1 MFHNKEEKLTS
12 WAQLRQAWGWR
23 FGIFILLGFTLIAL
37 LAPVITPYDYREQNV
52 AEGLMPPLTGYDI
65 ITRRL
70 EACHLTDTPVEWLCS
85 LYLLGSDALG
95 RDYYSRLVYG
105 SRVYLLITVFAV
117 SVSFTVGTVYGLIM
131 AYFQIQKQLSW
142 RLLGVP
148 FQVIHEGLAAFPGFL
163 LAILLYTYLI
173 PIVRLLQEDQLAQID
188 SSLVRQFVIWNEATY
203 HLPFLCL
210 VIGVTCWLHTAK
222 TVRRYL
228 VLAWQKQA
236 DKEPNWRNLLAC
248 LRRIAPDLFKVM
260 VMTEALVIPTYF
272 LTEIFLAYTST
283 GILSPY
289 PSWSRMLAEG
299 LGFIQVERFP
309 FVLPAVALILLFM
322 AFYAIGFSLR
332 DQLKLAHWIDELVGE
347 VPLAVEPN
355 HKATDSEIYEF
366 SN

>member
-23 FGIFILLGFTLIAL
+23 LGIFILLGFTLIAL

-70 EACHLTDTPVEWLCS
+70 EACHLTHTPVEWLCS

-105 SRVYLLITVFAV
+105 SRVYVLITVFAV

-131 AYFQIQKQLSW
+131 AYFQIQKQLAW

-148 FQVIHEGLAAFPGFL
+148 FQVVQEGLAALPGFF
-163 LAILLYTYLI
+163 LAILLYIYLVPFI
-173 PIVRLLQEDQLAQID
+173 RLMHNEQLAQVD
-188 SSLVRQFVIWNEATY
+188 SAVVRQFIVWNEAAY
-203 HLPFLCL
+203 GLPFLCL
-210 VIGVTCWLHTAK
+210 VIGLTCWLHTAK

-236 DKEPNWRNLLAC
+236 DKEPTWHNLVAR
-248 LRRIAPDLFKVM
+248 LRHIAPDLFKVL
-260 VMTEALVIPTYF
+260 VMTEMLVVPTYF
-272 LTEIFLAYTST
+272 LTELFLAYAHI
-283 GILSPY
+283 GVLPPY
-289 PSWSRMLAEG
+289 PTWSVMLAEAYSSIRSN
-299 LGFIQVERFP
+299 LWLTVWP
-309 FVLPAVALILLFM
+309 TLTLTLLFM

-332 DQLKLAHWIDELVGE
+332 DQLKLAHWIDELAGE

-355 HKATDSEIYEF
+355 HNATDSEIYEF